1 MSYWGQY
8 DGPHFLWSHRRH
20 RDPDSLHIQFLRSDE
35 MRSDELG
42 ATSPGQGTAQGT
54 NHHDD

>member
-1 MSYWGQY
+1 MET
-8 DGPHFLWSHRRH
+8 
-20 RDPDSLHIQFLRSDE
+20 DSATQTPSQPPTGDE

-42 ATSPGQGTAQGT
+42 ATSPVQGTAQGT